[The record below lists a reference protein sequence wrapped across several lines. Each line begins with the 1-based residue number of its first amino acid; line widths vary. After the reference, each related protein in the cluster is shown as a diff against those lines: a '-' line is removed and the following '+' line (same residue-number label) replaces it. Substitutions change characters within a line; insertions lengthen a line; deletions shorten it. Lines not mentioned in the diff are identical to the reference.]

1 MGVTLSGVGLTLL
14 LLPFS
19 IAGSAGSKW
28 SSPSIICMLLFGTIL
43 TVAFVFFERY
53 FAPKPFVPFHQLLSR
68 NVMGSFILSA
78 TLFTAYFCWDGY
90 YTSYLQVVHQ
100 LTVAQAGYVANIFTI
115 GACIWN
121 IGVGWLI
128 RKTDRFK
135 WLALVALPVQ
145 LLGGGL
151 MLIFRQPHTPVF
163 YVVLCQVLISI
174 GGGTLVV
181 TLQMSVMAVARHGEV
196 ASLLALLSL
205 SSALGS
211 GIGSSVSGAIWTNT
225 VYAELV
231 RLLPEGS
238 KDLARKIYE
247 DLELQLSYPVGD
259 PVREA
264 VMQAYAIAQRRM
276 VIAGLFVLMAAI
288 PSVMVWR
295 DVRVSQ
301 FKQVKGRVI

>member
-1 MGVTLSGVGLTLL
+1 MGITLAGTGLTFL

-28 SSPSIICMLLFGTIL
+28 SSPFIICMLIL
-43 TVAFVFFERY
+43 GLVVTVAFVLFERY
-53 FAPKPFVPFHQLLSR
+53 FAPKPFVPFQLLLSR
-68 NVMGSFILSA
+68 NVMGSFTLSA

-100 LTVAQAGYVANIFTI
+100 LSVSQAGYVANIFTI

-121 IGVGWLI
+121 LGVGWLI
-128 RKTDRFK
+128 RRTDRFK

-151 MLIFRQPHTPVF
+151 MIIFRQPRTPIG
-163 YVVLCQVLISI
+163 YVILCQVLISI

-181 TLQMSVMAVARHGEV
+181 TLQMSVMAVAKHGEV
-196 ASLLALLSL
+196 ASLLALLGL
-205 SSALGS
+205 SSAVGS

-225 VYAELV
+225 VYVELL
-231 RLLPEGS
+231 RLLPDES
-238 KDLARKIYE
+238 KDLAKKIYE
-247 DLELQLSYPVGD
+247 DLDLQLSYPVGD
-259 PVREA
+259 PVRDA
-264 VMQAYAIAQRRM
+264 VMLAYAIAQRRM
-276 VIAGLFVLMAAI
+276 VIAGLFISMIAI
-288 PSVMVWR
+288 PSVLVWR

-301 FKQVKGRVI
+301 FKQVKGRVL